1 MSLTR
6 VLLAFFFVGVACAV
20 YFDAGSSGIKVVLN
34 SNDSPKGF
42 NAKAQHKNKALAFY
56 GQKTGVMYRGLAA
69 VAMAYKV
76 GCNPKNPSA
85 KDGCQKIKYQYLIQG
100 SRAPA
105 PTTVTAAVMSPAAF
119 VQEAV
124 GFLATADVN
133 TTNRIPILATAGMRP
148 PEVPQDVFTSTNAE
162 VGICIQNASPRTPK
176 VWALPGPNGQK
187 KYASDDSQCRV
198 ISGTEEALLEFVGQE
213 GVTDQRGTATMGG
226 ASAQIAIPLVGTPQ
240 VTAWNGLIDS
250 VKLAAAPNKHST
262 SPLWFPGS
270 HPRPASTAD
279 EYKNYIDIRTSSQVA
294 GWGAG
299 AIATATTGANGVGLL
314 SFLAIANRAA
324 NDAIGNRNV
333 FGGSDAIEAILES
346 KHFGADGG
354 PGCKTFSACH
364 AAVLKAF
371 VRDPFLQHI
380 VPVFR
385 RHFSYVPVLLAGGM
399 DIGRTVS
406 ATDAA
411 AVTACTTPT
420 GILSAAEL
428 EVCLRA
434 TYALLETRCGT
445 ANELRAINPDTGSS
459 FCKTGL
465 ARFIITDALWGN
477 NSTRI
482 GRLGHGSAG
491 FVAVPTVD
499 IKFGTKTWAGGAQN
513 GGADP
518 AVGFSRI
525 GTFTPM
531 AGAFGIKKRNVNVN
545 RRQQKNRRHH

>member
-6 VLLAFFFVGVACAV
+6 VLLAFFCVGFACAV
-20 YFDAGSSGIKVVLN
+20 YFDAGSSGIKVVL
-34 SNDSPKGF
+34 SSSDSPSSFSKG
-42 NAKAQHKNKALAFY
+42 NKVKALATFEAES
-56 GQKTGVMYRGLAA
+56 GVTYRGLAA
-69 VAMAYKV
+69 VAMAYKA
-76 GCNPKNPSA
+76 GCNAKNPSA
-85 KDGCQKIKYQYLIQG
+85 KNACHKVKYQYLQHD
-100 SRAPA
+100 SRDPEPA
-105 PTTVTAAVMSPAAF
+105 TATAAALTPSAY
-119 VQEAV
+119 VQEAF
-124 GFLATADVN
+124 GFLAAADVN
-133 TTNRIPILATAGMRP
+133 TTKRIPILATAGMRP

-270 HPRPASTAD
+270 HPRPSRSED
-279 EYKNYIDIRTSSQVA
+279 EYKNFIDIRTSRQIA

-399 DIGRTVS
+399 DIGRTVKDG
-406 ATDAA
+406 DAA
-411 AVTACTTPT
+411 AITACTTPT
-420 GILSAAEL
+420 GVMSVTEL
-428 EVCLRA
+428 ETCLAA
-434 TYALLETRCGT
+434 TFTLLETRCGT
-445 ANELRAINPDTGSS
+445 VTELRSS
-459 FCKTGL
+459 YCKSGL
-465 ARFIITDALWGN
+465 ARFVVTDALWGN
-477 NSTRI
+477 NQVRI
-482 GRLGHGSAG
+482 GRLAHGSEG
-491 FVAVPTVD
+491 FVAVATVD
-499 IKFGTKTWAGGAQN
+499 IKFGARAWSGPNKKN
-513 GGADP
+513 GEADP
-518 AVGFSRI
+518 ALGFSRI
-525 GTFTPM
+525 GTFTNA
-531 AGAFGIKKRNVNVN
+531 AGTPGLKKRNVHVK